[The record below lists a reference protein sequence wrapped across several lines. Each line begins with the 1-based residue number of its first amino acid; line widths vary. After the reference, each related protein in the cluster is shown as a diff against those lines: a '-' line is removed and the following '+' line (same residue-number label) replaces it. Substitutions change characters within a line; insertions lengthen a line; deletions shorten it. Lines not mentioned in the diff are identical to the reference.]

1 MTQSR
6 IDRIA
11 QYTTAT
17 LFGIIACSLYI
28 LSFSGTAQADTLNRQ
43 LQVGM
48 SGTDVSL
55 LQSYLAQDV
64 TLYPQG
70 LVTSYF
76 GFLTKAAVSN
86 FQSRNGIEAVGRVG
100 PITLVA
106 LNARM
111 SGSTSV
117 DKSAPILSSV
127 SISTFS
133 NSAAVQWNTNELANG
148 KVMYSTTYPSL
159 VEMGSDVL
167 VSGTVAQ
174 SDLSLK
180 IAHNVSLNTLTPNT
194 TYYYVIYTKD
204 SAGNVQVT
212 WPATFKTTN

>member
-17 LFGIIACSLYI
+17 LFGTIVCSLFF

-48 SGTDVSL
+48 SGSDVSL

-180 IAHNVSLNTLTPNT
+180 IAHNVFINNLTPNT